1 MRAKG
6 AQQGHI
12 KTREMYDKMPFSN
25 NNDIK
30 KVMNRLIKVLPFILL
45 TMLAGCTSA
54 PPAKLPVVESPKPVA
69 PIIPSR
75 PPTLSELVGK
85 YSLFS
90 GSEINFDIRKQGE
103 KLMVAA
109 AGQSSELVQIS
120 PTRFVL
126 AGGRSVNFQPS
137 PEGKYDRFVTTSEGR
152 AQRFIRDESL
162 SKSRTGVTQ
171 QAVYTWQMINA
182 LKVGDF
188 THSRF
193 ISPSRGLV
201 DYSVYLPI
209 DWRRESNKTYP
220 LILFLH
226 GQTGWEHSFS
236 EAVPASQLNQW
247 MAQNLIP
254 PSVIVALRSGRIG
267 ANGRTEEQ
275 WSTPRNES
283 LLTSESPN
291 ELRAFIRQQFRAGMT
306 PKTTSIHGHSR
317 GSRGAIHYALKF
329 PQSFASAVANAFVSD
344 YALEETM
351 RIATENQQY
360 LRTSGI
366 PLRLSI
372 GDRDEFVLNMGRK
385 ASPVIHDYLTKLNIP
400 HQYQLFKGIDHGFAN
415 LWNVRLK
422 NGMPNGLSEL
432 QFHAGAWGR
441 N

>member
-1 MRAKG
+1 
-6 AQQGHI
+6 
-12 KTREMYDKMPFSN
+12 
-25 NNDIK
+25 
-30 KVMNRLIKVLPFILL
+30 MNRLIKTLPLILL
-45 TMLAGCTSA
+45 AILVGCTNA
-54 PPAKLPVVESPKPVA
+54 PRVKLPVVEPPKPA
-69 PIIPSR
+69 KPIIPTR
-75 PPTLSELVGK
+75 PPVLSELAGK
-85 YSLFS
+85 YSLFA
-90 GSEINFDIRKQGE
+90 GSDINFELREQAG
-103 KLMVAA
+103 KLMVLA
-109 AGQSSELVQIS
+109 AGYSSELAQLS
-120 PTRFVL
+120 PTRFTL
-126 AGGRSVNFQPS
+126 GGRAVNFQYS
-137 PEGKYDRFVTTSEGR
+137 TEGVYDRFITSLDGR
-152 AQRFIRDESL
+152 DQRFIRDDSL
-162 SKSRTGVTQ
+162 AKSRSGVTQ

-182 LKVGDF
+182 LKVGDY

-201 DYSVYLPI
+201 DYSVYLPS
-209 DWRRESNKTYP
+209 DWSRESTKTYP

-226 GQTGWEHSFS
+226 GQTGWEHSFA

-247 MAQNLIP
+247 MAKGLIP

-275 WSTPRNES
+275 WTTPRNET
-283 LLTSESPN
+283 LITSEKSN
-291 ELRAFIRQQFRAGMT
+291 ELRSFIRQQFRAGMS

-329 PQSFASAVANAFVSD
+329 PQSFSSAVANAFVSD
-344 YALEETM
+344 YALPETM
-351 RIATENQQY
+351 KIATDNQQK

-366 PLRLSI
+366 PLRISI

-385 ASPVIHDYLTKLNIP
+385 ASPVIHQHLNSLQIP
-400 HQYQLFKGIDHGFAN
+400 HQYQVFSGIDHGFAN